1 MTTDTKSPRMASD
14 NPFAEQILAELN
26 CVGARY
32 ISVAVYGLRID
43 YARHHMESVLCPR
56 GVQTWFDDHTGLRL
70 FWTQSR
76 IFG

>member
-1 MTTDTKSPRMASD
+1 MASD
-14 NPFAEQILAELN
+14 SPCAEQILAELS

-43 YARHHMESVLCPR
+43 YARHHLESVLCPL
-56 GVQTWFDDHTGLRL
+56 GVHSWFDDHTGLRL
-70 FWTQSR
+70 FWTQGG